1 MSTELA
7 SKIDTTFNFKQP
19 KKYKVV
25 MMNDDLTPM
34 EFVIEIL
41 IGIFY
46 KTEAEAQQI
55 TFAIHNTGS
64 GIAGVF
70 NYEVA
75 EQKVY
80 ETTNISRSAGFP
92 LGLKVEEE

>member
-55 TFAIHNTGS
+55 TLAIHNTGS

-92 LGLKVEEE
+92 LSLKVEEE